1 MDQWCNEF
9 RFRGICRVVAKIKW
23 NKKQKSCYTVHLTCA
38 KNNLVNCFCAV
49 RWMSLLAWN
58 RLPDIS
64 PAKMSL
70 LSISRELQF
79 EVGNHSSCLRAK
91 EGKHFFREKKV
102 GRALVNRV
110 HGFSLVE
117 SLLGKKRRLHSSC
130 WTLLSS
136 QRVWASSPGF
146 STLFNWNFCLL
157 ISYKVKEFR
166 KCFWIWGRG
175 IKEPD
180 AGEDWRQEEKGMTDD
195 EMAGW
200 HHQLNGHEI
209 EQTLGDGEGQGS
221 LACCRPW
228 GHEESDVT

>member
-1 MDQWCNEF
+1 MIHTKVYTEQRKTDF
-9 RFRGICRVVAKIKW
+9 YRRGSQEGYS
-23 NKKQKSCYTVHLTCA
+23 KQ
-38 KNNLVNCFCAV
+38 
-49 RWMSLLAWN
+49 
-58 RLPDIS
+58 
-64 PAKMSL
+64 
-70 LSISRELQF
+70 
-79 EVGNHSSCLRAK
+79 RA
-91 EGKHFFREKKV
+91 
-102 GRALVNRV
+102 